1 MELNGTLTP
10 DAAGNGSDWRA
21 GCLPSGCHPTW
32 QLLHAHLGWML
43 LLHVYG
49 FGFCF
54 FVLSFYAFFSILNLR
69 ILAIPTFLEEFGS
82 LISSRPFMATINVF
96 ICLLGAS
103 RAVCLFIDPY
113 SLAHSLPKAIGSILW
128 DIGFPCV
135 TSGFCLI
142 QLAFLQLTQLKFG
155 PEKLRKKACL
165 SCIIT
170 GHYSV
175 IIGADIAV
183 AFNEPFLGAKYFLQA
198 LYVIWSIYLC
208 SSFLFI
214 GHRVKKLVQSVP
226 SGLLACGPLDANHKG
241 IMQLAMLAPYN
252 NLATSVAAAL
262 VPTLLAPRIRISD
275 EQEMTSPKSG
285 KSRQTS
291 TSTCSVPTNSSEV
304 STRPGCSWMGS
315 EAGSSSWHKEA
326 PCEEAAQQH
335 ESLLGQTPASP
346 KPADYTLHTV
356 LRHIA
361 LVSHSAA
368 ANDAGKTRKLQV
380 ERVLKV
386 TTATAL
392 MGLVLCVS
400 EFFRVLASAWH
411 LLVEQPT
418 TVTSV
423 ASLLAPLEP
432 PSIWLWFTFHSAC
445 RGIELLM
452 ACAMASVTKQPVV
465 RPPQPFSP
473 MATFRSARPSLYM

>member
-1 MELNGTLTP
+1 MELNDTSSLTP
-10 DAAGNGSDWRA
+10 DAAAAASNSSGDWRVA
-21 GCLPSGCHPTW
+21 CLPSGCHPTW
-32 QLLHAHLGWML
+32 DLLHAHLRWLL

-69 ILAIPTFLEEFGS
+69 S

-103 RAVCLFIDPY
+103 RAASLFIDPY

-128 DIGFPCV
+128 DVGFPCV
-135 TSGFCLI
+135 TSAFCLI

-155 PEKLRKKACL
+155 PEKLRHKSCL

-170 GHYSV
+170 SHFCV

-183 AFNEPFLGAKYFLQA
+183 AFSEQFLVAKYFMQA
-198 LYVIWSIYLC
+198 VYVIWSIYLC
-208 SSFLFI
+208 STFLYV
-214 GHRVKKLVQSVP
+214 GHRVQKLVRSVP
-226 SGLLACGPLDANHKG
+226 SGLLACGPLDANYKG

-275 EQEMTSPKSG
+275 EQEHSSPSG
-285 KSRQTS
+285 GQSGQTS
-291 TSTCSVPTNSSEV
+291 TSLSSAPTGTSEAVSNS
-304 STRPGCSWMGS
+304 RPGCSWMGG
-315 EAGSSSWHKEA
+315 ETGNASSWHKEA
-326 PCEEAAQQH
+326 PGDEKSQQN
-335 ESLLGQTPASP
+335 ESLLGQGSNMGP
-346 KPADYTLHTV
+346 KPDYTLHTV

-368 ANDAGKTRKLQV
+368 ASDAGKNRKLQV
-380 ERVLKV
+380 EQVLKV
-386 TTATAL
+386 TSATAV
-392 MGLVLCVS
+392 MGLMLCVA
-400 EFFRVLASAWH
+400 EFLRVLANLWK
-411 LLVEQPT
+411 LLFEMPT

-432 PSIWLWFTFHSAC
+432 TSIWSWFFFHSTC
-445 RGIELLM
+445 RALELVM
-452 ACAMASVTKQPVV
+452 ACAMAGVTKQPVV

-473 MATFRSARPSLYM
+473 VANFRNARPSLYM